1 MYKYFLIVNYPL
13 SIVNCLDNS
22 QNIRLTHDKIFFTVQ
37 FDFRTCIL
45 AVQYSISVLY
55 NPFLHPLFRYLR
67 RQLHLLKVFLLL
79 NRELMIPAKCLFFC
93 CSRLN
98 STLSA
103 NGLMFI
109 VVYFLV
115 VNNITLILCFLIA
128 HKRLCEYC
136 AKTVVR
142 KKTDNFAF

>member
-55 NPFLHPLFRYLR
+55 NHLFILCSVTYGD
-67 RQLHLLKVFLLL
+67 
-79 NRELMIPAKCLFFC
+79 NFF
-93 CSRLN
+93 SFAVAGFFI
-98 STLSA
+98 TLSA

-115 VNNITLILCFLIA
+115 VNYITLILCFLIA